1 MSKGVLLFCF
11 DTEHTRYHRILE
23 RCVRLVRKNISDQIT
38 VVTDFHT
45 YQRMSPMGHI
55 NYRFIEPELGNKKNG
70 QEWRNVDRHM
80 AYDGHLFRADADTI
94 CLVRTLKESQDTFCV
109 LDTNHNPVE
118 ITNPAEFLGKL
129 IERNQESLNA
139 YKQIYQ
145 TFTRKG

>member
-1 MSKGVLLFCF
+1 MDIHELKKQSDLSYDIAVAK
-11 DTEHTRYHRILE
+11 RNALE
-23 RCVRLVRKNISDQIT
+23 KARSRQV
-38 VVTDFHT
+38 
-45 YQRMSPMGHI
+45 
-55 NYRFIEPELGNKKNG
+55 
-70 QEWRNVDRHM
+70 M
-80 AYDGHLFRADADTI
+80 AYEGHLFRADAETI

-118 ITNPAEFLGKL
+118 ITDPGKFLGKL

>member
-1 MSKGVLLFCF
+1 MDIRELKKQSDLSY
-11 DTEHTRYHRILE
+11 DTAVAKRNALE
-23 RCVRLVRKNISDQIT
+23 KARSRQV
-38 VVTDFHT
+38 
-45 YQRMSPMGHI
+45 
-55 NYRFIEPELGNKKNG
+55 
-70 QEWRNVDRHM
+70 M
-80 AYDGHLFRADADTI
+80 AYEGHLFRADAETI

-118 ITNPAEFLGKL
+118 ITDPDDFLGKL